1 MKKNRID
8 FKEKRRYAIKKVSG
22 KTASVFIGA
31 TIFGIILS
39 SNLSIDNTK
48 ADTVSNTTATTISND
63 QTSETSNVVTLGNN
77 QKNENNSNEAAGSVQ
92 AGSVQNV
99 TSNAESNVSAENKA
113 PSTENATLKSD
124 IPEASAPAES
134 SANTSAAPAM
144 RMAASTTTG
153 SDRNAATVDGNN
165 VNTQE
170 AEENKKLANETGL
183 TSSDNYSS
191 NIYKG
196 TDGNYYKVITIYGKD
211 YVYRPVKV
219 YANGTATG
227 QWATRERDTRT
238 NIITTK
244 EDLGNGKVKWTVVFF
259 PNKGLQNYNSKL
271 SGLQSAKFGVA
282 LTKDY
287 QIIGDVTVN
296 IDSIADANHTYTAM
310 TGHGSGGDHAFTP
323 EAHVVQSFNPN
334 TDVDPSGWI
343 NSSTMPGENNDY
355 ILGPY
360 YFTTENS
367 VGKQNLGNT
376 FFKEETVNNNV
387 YTQQQFIG
395 GVHDLWTDNYTI
407 RNEDSNALD
416 GGDYYKK
423 HLIYDP
429 LYNGRYDHTDGF
441 FNSDDFGSAMIFK
454 SHGKSGTPQFSSF
467 TISFVAQ
474 HTDSYQSD
482 LAKGPNRQ
490 QFSGIIANTYSYQD
504 AYYNM
509 YSISLGEQRSLK
521 KVGKSYVETQPGDKI
536 SNWQKGEDALA
547 RINKEYLN
555 DEQINNLK
563 NKIHKNIENSELI
576 EQIVT
581 TGNDLNDSM
590 KALGNSVGIYDD
602 NNEYTNRIVDN
613 VKNSDKYIYA
623 SKEKQKAYDDAVIAA
638 QNVIDKTKG
647 KYADKTT
654 VETLTKNVND
664 AFDALDGV
672 KTVNIPTEKVPVKDL
687 NNLSE
692 DEKAQVKKNVEDA
705 NKTLIDNGVT
715 VTVDNKGNA
724 TITYLDKSTYEIS
737 STDLVE
743 KTNTDADKNEL
754 KVPSDKVKVDNP
766 NKLTEDEKS
775 EVVKAVEDAN
785 KDEEGKSTLP
795 EGSKVTVGD
804 NGDVTVT
811 YPDGSKDTIPG
822 DKVVEGK
829 SDADK
834 NELKVPSDKVKVD
847 NPNKLTED
855 EKSEVVKA
863 VEDANK
869 DEEGKSTLPEG
880 SKVTVG
886 DNGDVTVTYPDGSK
900 DTIPGDKVVEGKSDA
915 DKNELKVPSDKV
927 KVDNPNKL
935 TEDEKSEVV
944 KAVEDANKDENG
956 KSTLPEGSKVTVG
969 DNGDVTVTY
978 PDGSK
983 DTIPG
988 DKVVEGKSDAD
999 NTEPKVSGDKVK
1011 VDDPNKLTEDE
1022 KSEVVKAVEDANKD
1036 ENGKSTLPEGS
1047 KVTVGD
1053 NGDVTVTYPDGSK
1066 DTIPGD
1072 KVVEGKSDADKNELK
1087 VPSDKVKVDN
1097 PNKLTED
1104 EKSEVVKAVEDANK
1118 DEEGK
1123 STLPEGSKVTVG
1135 DNGDVTVT
1143 YPDGSKD
1150 TIPGDKV
1157 VEGKSDADKNE
1168 LKVPSDK
1175 VKVDNPNKLTE
1186 DEKSEVVKAVED
1198 ANKDE
1203 EGKSTLPEGSKVTAG
1218 DNGDV
1223 TVTYPDGSKDTIPGN
1238 KVVEGKS
1245 DAEKNEPKEP
1255 GDKVKVDDPNKLT
1268 EDEKS
1273 EVVKAVED
1281 ANKDENGKSTLPE
1294 GSKVTVG
1301 DNGDVTVT
1309 YPDGSKDT
1317 IPGDKVVEGKSDAKS
1332 DADKNEPKEPGDK
1345 VKVDDPN
1352 KLTEDEK
1359 SEVVKAVEDANKDE
1373 NGKSTLPEGSK
1384 VTVGD
1389 NGDVTVTYPDGS
1401 KDTIPGDKVVEGKS
1415 DADKN
1420 EPKVSG
1426 DKVKVD
1432 DPNKLTED
1440 EKSEVV
1446 KAVEDANKDEN
1457 GKSTLPEGSKVT
1469 VGDNGDVTVTYPD
1482 GSKDTI
1488 PGDKVV
1494 EGKSDAKSD
1503 ADKNEPK
1510 EPGDKV
1516 KVDDPNKLTEDE
1528 KSEVVK
1534 AVEDAN
1540 KDENGKSTLP
1550 EGSKV
1555 TVGDNGDVTVTYPDG
1570 SKDTIPGDKVV
1581 EGKSDADKN
1590 EPKVSGDK
1598 VKVDDPNKLTED
1610 EKSEVV
1616 KAVEDANKDE
1626 NGKSTLPEGSKV
1638 TVGDNGDVTVTY
1650 PDGSKDTIPG
1660 DKVVEGKSDADK
1672 NEPKEPGDKVKVDDP
1687 NKLTE
1692 DEKSEVVKAVE
1703 DANKDENGKSTL
1715 PEGSKVTVGD
1725 NGDVTVTY
1733 PDGSKDTIPGD
1744 KVVEGKSDADKNEP
1758 KVSGDKVKVDDPN
1771 KLTED
1776 EKSEVVKAVED
1787 ANKDENGKSTLPE
1800 GSKVTVGDNGDVTVT
1815 YPDGSKDTIPGDK
1828 VVEGKSDAKSD
1839 ADKNEP
1845 KEPGDKVKVDD
1856 PNKLTEDEKSEVV
1869 KAVED
1874 ANKDENGK
1882 STLPEGSK
1890 VTVGDNGDVTV
1901 TYPDGSKDT
1910 IPGDKVVEGKSN
1922 ADNTEPKVSGDKVK
1936 VDDPNKLT
1944 EDEKSEVVKA
1954 VEDANKDE
1962 NGKSTLPEGSKV
1974 TVGDN
1979 GDVTVTYPDG
1989 SKDTI
1994 PGDKVVEGKSDADNT
2009 EPKVSGDK
2017 VKVDDP
2023 NKLTEDEKSEVVKAV
2038 EDANKDENGKSTLP
2052 EGSKVT
2058 VGDNG
2063 DVTVTYPDGSKDTIP
2078 GDKVVEGKSDADKNE
2093 LKVPSDKVKVDNPN
2107 KLTEDEKSEVVK
2119 AVEDANKDEEGKST
2133 LPEGSKVTVG
2143 DNGDVTVTYPDGS
2156 KDTIPGDK
2164 VVEGKS
2170 DADKNELKVPSDKV
2184 KVDNPN
2190 KLTEDEKSEVVKAV
2204 EDANKDEEGKS
2215 TLPEGSK
2222 VTAGDNGDVT
2232 VTYPDGSKDTI
2243 PGNKVVEG
2251 KSDAEKNEPKEP
2263 GDKVKVDDPNKL
2275 TEDEKSEVVKAVE
2288 DANKDENGKSTLPE
2302 GSKVTVGDNGDVTV
2316 TYPDGSKDTIPGDKV
2331 VEGKSDA
2338 KSDADKNEPKEPG
2351 DKVKVDDPNKLT
2363 EDEKSEVVKAV
2374 EDANKD
2380 ENGKSTLP
2388 EGSKVTVGDNGDVT
2402 VTYPDGSKDTIPG
2415 DKVVEGKSDADK
2427 NEPKVSGDKVKV
2439 DDPNKLT
2446 EDEKSEV
2453 VKAVEDANKD
2463 ENGKST
2469 LPEGSKVTVGD
2480 NGDVTVTY
2488 PDGSKDTIPGDK
2500 VVEGKSDAK
2509 SDADKNEPKEPG
2521 DKVKVDDPNKLTE
2534 DEKSEVVKAV
2544 EDANKDENGKSTLP
2558 EGSKVTVGDNGDV
2571 TVTYPD
2577 GSKDTIPGDKVV
2589 EGKSDAD
2596 KNEPKVSGD
2605 KVKVDDPNKLTE
2617 DEKSEVVKAVED
2629 ANKDENGKST
2639 LPEGSKVTVG
2649 DNGDV
2654 TVTYPDGS
2662 KDTIPGDK
2670 VVEGK
2675 SDADKNEPKEPG
2687 DKVKV
2692 DDPNKLTEDEK
2703 SEVVKAVEDANKDE
2717 NGKSTLPEGS
2727 KVTVGDNGDVTVTYP
2742 DGSKDTIPGDKVVEG
2757 KSDADKNELKEPSDK
2772 VKVDDPNKL
2781 TEDEKSEVVKAV
2793 EDANKDENG
2802 KPTLPEGSK
2811 VTVGD
2816 NGDVTVTY
2824 PDGSKDTIPGDKVV
2838 EGKSDADKNELKEP
2852 SDKVKVDDPNKL
2864 TEDEKSEVVKA
2875 VEDANKDENGK
2886 STLPEGSKV
2895 TVGDNGDVTVTY
2907 PDGSKDTIPGDKV
2920 VEGKSDADKN
2930 EPKEPG
2936 DKVKVDDPNKL
2947 TEDEKSEVV
2956 KAVEDANKDEN
2967 GKSTLP
2973 EGSKVTVGDNGD
2985 VTVTYPD
2992 GSKDTIPGDKVVEG
3006 KSDADNTEPK
3016 VSGDKVKVDDPNKLT
3031 EDEKS
3036 EVVKAVEDANKD
3048 ENGKSTLPEGS
3059 KVTVGDNGD
3068 VTVTYPDG
3076 SKDTIPGDKV
3086 VEGKSNAD
3094 NTEPKVSGDKV
3105 KVDDPNK
3112 LTEDEKSE
3120 VVKAVEDANK
3130 DENGKSTLPEG
3141 SKVTVGD
3148 NGDVTVTYPDGS
3160 KDTIPGD
3167 KVVEGKS
3174 DADKNEPKVSGDKVK
3189 VDDPNK
3195 LTEDEKSE
3203 VVKAVEDANKDENGK
3218 STLPEGSKVT
3228 VGDNGDVTVTY
3239 PDGSKDTIP
3248 GDKVVEGK
3256 SDADN
3261 TEPKVS
3267 GDKVKVDDPNKLTED
3282 EKSEVVKAVEDANK
3296 DENGKST
3303 LPEGSKVT
3311 VGDNGDVTVTYPD
3324 GSKDTIPGDKVVEG
3338 KSNADNTEPKVS
3350 GDKVKVDDPNKLT
3363 EDEKS
3368 EVVKAVE
3375 DANKDENGKST
3386 LPEGS
3391 KVTVGDN
3398 GDVTVTYPD
3407 GSKDTIPGDK
3417 VLEGKSDV
3425 KSDAK
3430 SDADKNEPKEPGDKV
3445 KVDDPNKLTDS
3456 EKEELSN
3463 NLEKLNPGTVVTIAD
3478 DGTATLT
3485 YPDGST
3491 NTIPGSQLVT
3501 AKGNGNTTNSNVKVT
3516 PTNTNNKINKDNNSL
3531 GKNTANAKAGE
3542 LPQTGETNDSQKLS
3556 VIGMALM
3563 GILGLFG
3570 LGKKRKKD

>member
-31 TIFGIILS
+31 TIFGVILS

-48 ADTVSNTTATTISND
+48 ADTVSNTTATTISNK
-63 QTSETSNVVTLGNN
+63 QTSETSNVVTLRDN
-77 QKNENNSNEAAGSVQ
+77 QKNENNSNKA

-124 IPEASAPAES
+124 TPEASAPAES

-144 RMAASTTTG
+144 KMAASTTTG

-219 YANGTATG
+219 YANGTARL
-227 QWATRERDTRT
+227 QRATTERDTRT

-296 IDSIADANHTYTAM
+296 IDSTADTYTAM

-454 SHGKSGTPQFSSF
+454 SHGKSDTPQFSSF

-536 SNWQKGEDALA
+536 PNWQKGEDALA

-581 TGNDLNDSM
+581 TGNELNDSM

-743 KTNTDADKNEL
+743 KTNTDADKNEPKVPSDKVKVDDPNKLTDSEKSEVVKAVEDENKDKNGKSTLPEGSKVTVGDNGDVTVTYPDGSKDTIPGEKVVEGKSDAEKNEL
-754 KVPSDKVKVDNP
+754 KVPSDKVKVDNPNKLTEDEKSEVVKAVEDANKDEEGKSTLPEGSKVTVGDNGDVTVTYPDGSKDTIPGDKVVEGKSDAEKNELKVPSDKVKVDNPNKLTEDEKSEVVKAVEDANKDEEGKSTLPEGSKVTVGDNGDVTVTYPDGSKDTIPGDKVVEGKSDAEKNEVKVPGDKVKVDDPNKLTEDEKSEVVKAVEDANKDEEGKSTLPEGSKVTVGDNGDVTVTYPDGSKDTIPGDKVVEGKTTTDSENNEPKVPGDKVKVDDPNKLTDSEKSEVVKAVEDANKDEEGKSTLPEGSKVTVGDNGDVTVTYPDGSKDTIPGDKVVEGKSDADKNELKVPSDKVKVDDPNKLTEDEKSEVVKAVEDANKDENGKSTLPEGSKVTVGDNGDVTVTYPDGSKDTIPGDKVVEGKSDAEKNELKVPSDKVKVDNPNKLTEDEKSEVVKAVEDANKDEEGKSTLPEGSKVTVGDNGDVTVTYPDGSKDTIPGDKVVEGKSDAEKNEVKVPGNKVKVDDPNKLTEDEKSEVVKAVEDANKDEEGKSTLPEGSKVTVGDNGDVTVTYPDGSKDTIPGDKVVEGKSDAEKNELKVPSDKVKVDNPNKLTEDEKSEVVKAVEDANKDEEGKSTLPEGSKVTVGDNGDVTVTYPDGSKDTIPGDKVVEGKSDAEKNEVKVPGDKVKVDDP

-847 NPNKLTED
+847 
-855 EKSEVVKA
+855 
-863 VEDANK
+863 
-869 DEEGKSTLPEG
+869 
-880 SKVTVG
+880 
-886 DNGDVTVTYPDGSK
+886 
-900 DTIPGDKVVEGKSDA
+900 
-915 DKNELKVPSDKV
+915 
-927 KVDNPNKL
+927 
-935 TEDEKSEVV
+935 
-944 KAVEDANKDENG
+944 
-956 KSTLPEGSKVTVG
+956 
-969 DNGDVTVTY
+969 
-978 PDGSK
+978 
-983 DTIPG
+983 
-988 DKVVEGKSDAD
+988 
-999 NTEPKVSGDKVK
+999 
-1011 VDDPNKLTEDE
+1011 DPNKLTEDE

-1053 NGDVTVTYPDGSK
+1053 NGDVTVTYSDGSKDTIPGDKVVEGKTTTDSENNEPKVPGDKVKVDDPNKLTDSEKSEVVKAVEDANKDENGKSTLPDGTTVTVGDNGDVTVTYPDGSKDTIPGDKVVEGKTTTDSENNEPKVPGDKVKVDDPNKLTDGEKSEVVKAVEDANKDENGKSTLPDGTTVTVGDNGDVTVTYPDGSK

-1072 KVVEGKSDADKNELK
+1072 KVVEGKSDAEKNEVK
-1087 VPSDKVKVDN
+1087 VPGDKVKVDD

-1143 YPDGSKD
+1143 YSDGSKDTIPGDKVVEGKTTTDSENNEPKVPGDKVKVDDPNKLTDSEKSEVVKAVEDANKDENGKSTLPDGTTVTVGDNGDVTVTYPDGSKDTIPRDKVVEGKTTTESENNEPKVPGDKVKVDDPNKLTDSEKSEVVKAVEDANKDENGKSTLPDGTTVTVGDNGDVTVTYPDGSKDTIPGDKVVEGKTTTDSENNEPKVPGDKVKVDDPNKLTDSEKSEVVKAVEDANKDENGKSTLPDGTTVTVGDNGDVTVTYPDGSKDTIPGDKVVEGKTTTESENNEPKVPGDKVKVDDPNKLTDSEKSEVVKAVEDANKDENGKSTLPDGTTVTVGDNGDVTVTYPDGSKDTIPGDKVVEGKTTTESENNEPKVPGDKVKVDDPNKLTDSEKSEVVKAVEDANKDENGKSTLPDGTTVTVGDNGDVTVTYPDGSKDTIPGDKVVEGKTTTESENNEPKVPGDKVKVDDPNKLTDSEKSEVVKAVEDANKDENGKSTLPDGTTVTVGDNGDVTVTYPDGSKD

-1157 VEGKSDADKNE
+1157 VEGKSDAENNE
-1168 LKVPSDK
+1168 PKVPGDK
-1175 VKVDNPNKLTE
+1175 VKVDDPNKLTE

-1203 EGKSTLPEGSKVTAG
+1203 NGKSTLPDGTTVTVG

-1223 TVTYPDGSKDTIPGN
+1223 TVTYPDGSKDTIPGD
-1238 KVVEGKS
+1238 KVVEGKTTTES
-1245 DAEKNEPKEP
+1245 ENNEPKVP

-1317 IPGDKVVEGKSDAKS
+1317 IPGDKVVEGKSDAEN
-1332 DADKNEPKEPGDK
+1332 NEPKVPGDKVKVDDPNKLTEDEKSEVVKAVEDANKDENGKSTLPDGTTVTVGDNGDVTVTYPDGSKDTIPGDKVVEGKTTTESENNEPKVPGDK

-1415 DADKN
+1415 DAENN
-1420 EPKVSG
+1420 EPKV
-1426 DKVKVD
+1426 
-1432 DPNKLTED
+1432 
-1440 EKSEVV
+1440 
-1446 KAVEDANKDEN
+1446 
-1457 GKSTLPEGSKVT
+1457 
-1469 VGDNGDVTVTYPD
+1469 
-1482 GSKDTI
+1482 
-1488 PGDKVV
+1488 
-1494 EGKSDAKSD
+1494 
-1503 ADKNEPK
+1503 
-1510 EPGDKV
+1510 PGDKV

-1550 EGSKV
+1550 DGTTVIVGDNGDVTVTYPDGSKDTIPGDKVVEGKSDAENNEPKVPGDKVKVDDPNKLTDSEKSEVVKAVEDANKDENGKSTLPGGSKV

-1581 EGKSDADKN
+1581 EGKSD
-1590 EPKVSGDK
+1590 V
-1598 VKVDDPNKLTED
+1598 
-1610 EKSEVV
+1610 
-1616 KAVEDANKDE
+1616 
-1626 NGKSTLPEGSKV
+1626 
-1638 TVGDNGDVTVTY
+1638 
-1650 PDGSKDTIPG
+1650 
-1660 DKVVEGKSDADK
+1660 
-1672 NEPKEPGDKVKVDDP
+1672 
-1687 NKLTE
+1687 
-1692 DEKSEVVKAVE
+1692 
-1703 DANKDENGKSTL
+1703 
-1715 PEGSKVTVGD
+1715 
-1725 NGDVTVTY
+1725 
-1733 PDGSKDTIPGD
+1733 
-1744 KVVEGKSDADKNEP
+1744 
-1758 KVSGDKVKVDDPN
+1758 
-1771 KLTED
+1771 
-1776 EKSEVVKAVED
+1776 
-1787 ANKDENGKSTLPE
+1787 
-1800 GSKVTVGDNGDVTVT
+1800 
-1815 YPDGSKDTIPGDK
+1815 
-1828 VVEGKSDAKSD
+1828 
-1839 ADKNEP
+1839 
-1845 KEPGDKVKVDD
+1845 
-1856 PNKLTEDEKSEVV
+1856 
-1869 KAVED
+1869 
-1874 ANKDENGK
+1874 
-1882 STLPEGSK
+1882 
-1890 VTVGDNGDVTV
+1890 
-1901 TYPDGSKDT
+1901 
-1910 IPGDKVVEGKSN
+1910 
-1922 ADNTEPKVSGDKVK
+1922 
-1936 VDDPNKLT
+1936 
-1944 EDEKSEVVKA
+1944 
-1954 VEDANKDE
+1954 
-1962 NGKSTLPEGSKV
+1962 
-1974 TVGDN
+1974 
-1979 GDVTVTYPDG
+1979 
-1989 SKDTI
+1989 
-1994 PGDKVVEGKSDADNT
+1994 
-2009 EPKVSGDK
+2009 
-2017 VKVDDP
+2017 
-2023 NKLTEDEKSEVVKAV
+2023 
-2038 EDANKDENGKSTLP
+2038 
-2052 EGSKVT
+2052 
-2058 VGDNG
+2058 
-2063 DVTVTYPDGSKDTIP
+2063 
-2078 GDKVVEGKSDADKNE
+2078 
-2093 LKVPSDKVKVDNPN
+2093 
-2107 KLTEDEKSEVVK
+2107 
-2119 AVEDANKDEEGKST
+2119 
-2133 LPEGSKVTVG
+2133 
-2143 DNGDVTVTYPDGS
+2143 
-2156 KDTIPGDK
+2156 
-2164 VVEGKS
+2164 
-2170 DADKNELKVPSDKV
+2170 
-2184 KVDNPN
+2184 
-2190 KLTEDEKSEVVKAV
+2190 
-2204 EDANKDEEGKS
+2204 
-2215 TLPEGSK
+2215 
-2222 VTAGDNGDVT
+2222 
-2232 VTYPDGSKDTI
+2232 
-2243 PGNKVVEG
+2243 
-2251 KSDAEKNEPKEP
+2251 KSDAEN
-2263 GDKVKVDDPNKL
+2263 
-2275 TEDEKSEVVKAVE
+2275 
-2288 DANKDENGKSTLPE
+2288 
-2302 GSKVTVGDNGDVTV
+2302 
-2316 TYPDGSKDTIPGDKV
+2316 
-2331 VEGKSDA
+2331 
-2338 KSDADKNEPKEPG
+2338 
-2351 DKVKVDDPNKLT
+2351 
-2363 EDEKSEVVKAV
+2363 
-2374 EDANKD
+2374 
-2380 ENGKSTLP
+2380 
-2388 EGSKVTVGDNGDVT
+2388 
-2402 VTYPDGSKDTIPG
+2402 
-2415 DKVVEGKSDADK
+2415 
-2427 NEPKVSGDKVKV
+2427 
-2439 DDPNKLT
+2439 
-2446 EDEKSEV
+2446 
-2453 VKAVEDANKD
+2453 
-2463 ENGKST
+2463 
-2469 LPEGSKVTVGD
+2469 
-2480 NGDVTVTY
+2480 
-2488 PDGSKDTIPGDK
+2488 
-2500 VVEGKSDAK
+2500 
-2509 SDADKNEPKEPG
+2509 
-2521 DKVKVDDPNKLTE
+2521 
-2534 DEKSEVVKAV
+2534 
-2544 EDANKDENGKSTLP
+2544 
-2558 EGSKVTVGDNGDV
+2558 
-2571 TVTYPD
+2571 
-2577 GSKDTIPGDKVV
+2577 
-2589 EGKSDAD
+2589 
-2596 KNEPKVSGD
+2596 
-2605 KVKVDDPNKLTE
+2605 
-2617 DEKSEVVKAVED
+2617 
-2629 ANKDENGKST
+2629 
-2639 LPEGSKVTVG
+2639 
-2649 DNGDV
+2649 
-2654 TVTYPDGS
+2654 
-2662 KDTIPGDK
+2662 
-2670 VVEGK
+2670 
-2675 SDADKNEPKEPG
+2675 
-2687 DKVKV
+2687 
-2692 DDPNKLTEDEK
+2692 
-2703 SEVVKAVEDANKDE
+2703 
-2717 NGKSTLPEGS
+2717 
-2727 KVTVGDNGDVTVTYP
+2727 
-2742 DGSKDTIPGDKVVEG
+2742 
-2757 KSDADKNELKEPSDK
+2757 
-2772 VKVDDPNKL
+2772 
-2781 TEDEKSEVVKAV
+2781 
-2793 EDANKDENG
+2793 
-2802 KPTLPEGSK
+2802 
-2811 VTVGD
+2811 
-2816 NGDVTVTY
+2816 
-2824 PDGSKDTIPGDKVV
+2824 
-2838 EGKSDADKNELKEP
+2838 
-2852 SDKVKVDDPNKL
+2852 
-2864 TEDEKSEVVKA
+2864 
-2875 VEDANKDENGK
+2875 
-2886 STLPEGSKV
+2886 
-2895 TVGDNGDVTVTY
+2895 
-2907 PDGSKDTIPGDKV
+2907 
-2920 VEGKSDADKN
+2920 
-2930 EPKEPG
+2930 
-2936 DKVKVDDPNKL
+2936 
-2947 TEDEKSEVV
+2947 
-2956 KAVEDANKDEN
+2956 
-2967 GKSTLP
+2967 
-2973 EGSKVTVGDNGD
+2973 
-2985 VTVTYPD
+2985 
-2992 GSKDTIPGDKVVEG
+2992 
-3006 KSDADNTEPK
+3006 
-3016 VSGDKVKVDDPNKLT
+3016 
-3031 EDEKS
+3031 
-3036 EVVKAVEDANKD
+3036 
-3048 ENGKSTLPEGS
+3048 
-3059 KVTVGDNGD
+3059 
-3068 VTVTYPDG
+3068 
-3076 SKDTIPGDKV
+3076 
-3086 VEGKSNAD
+3086 
-3094 NTEPKVSGDKV
+3094 
-3105 KVDDPNK
+3105 
-3112 LTEDEKSE
+3112 
-3120 VVKAVEDANK
+3120 
-3130 DENGKSTLPEG
+3130 
-3141 SKVTVGD
+3141 
-3148 NGDVTVTYPDGS
+3148 
-3160 KDTIPGD
+3160 
-3167 KVVEGKS
+3167 
-3174 DADKNEPKVSGDKVK
+3174 
-3189 VDDPNK
+3189 
-3195 LTEDEKSE
+3195 
-3203 VVKAVEDANKDENGK
+3203 
-3218 STLPEGSKVT
+3218 
-3228 VGDNGDVTVTY
+3228 
-3239 PDGSKDTIP
+3239 
-3248 GDKVVEGK
+3248 
-3256 SDADN
+3256 
-3261 TEPKVS
+3261 
-3267 GDKVKVDDPNKLTED
+3267 
-3282 EKSEVVKAVEDANK
+3282 
-3296 DENGKST
+3296 
-3303 LPEGSKVT
+3303 
-3311 VGDNGDVTVTYPD
+3311 
-3324 GSKDTIPGDKVVEG
+3324 
-3338 KSNADNTEPKVS
+3338 
-3350 GDKVKVDDPNKLT
+3350 
-3363 EDEKS
+3363 
-3368 EVVKAVE
+3368 
-3375 DANKDENGKST
+3375 
-3386 LPEGS
+3386 
-3391 KVTVGDN
+3391 
-3398 GDVTVTYPD
+3398 
-3407 GSKDTIPGDK
+3407 
-3417 VLEGKSDV
+3417 
-3425 KSDAK
+3425 
-3430 SDADKNEPKEPGDKV
+3430 NEPKEPGDKV